1 MSNGPY
7 LLNLPSNSTISRHQN
22 LLNACMYD
30 VLHIWI
36 KNYNDFHDLSCYHLD
51 FDYRSPWLKAM
62 EKRAFVVNN
71 VKYITILM
79 VTEHLKLS
87 FLRLYNEERC
97 SIGLCLLPVGLLL
110 KVTRSNIL
118 KILFV

>member
-1 MSNGPY
+1 
-7 LLNLPSNSTISRHQN
+7 
-22 LLNACMYD
+22 MYD

-36 KNYNDFHDLSCYHLD
+36 NTYNDFYDLSCYHLD
-51 FDYRSPWLKAM
+51 FDHRSPKAM
-62 EKRAFVVNN
+62 EERAFVVNI
-71 VKYITILM
+71 VEYITILM

-97 SIGLCLLPVGLLL
+97 SIGLCLLPIGLLL
-110 KVTRSNIL
+110 KVTRSKIL